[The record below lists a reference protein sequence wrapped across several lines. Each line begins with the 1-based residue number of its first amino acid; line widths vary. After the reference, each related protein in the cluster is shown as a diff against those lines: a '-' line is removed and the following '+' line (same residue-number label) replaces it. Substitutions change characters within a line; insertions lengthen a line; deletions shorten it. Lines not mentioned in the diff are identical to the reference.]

1 MICALSC
8 AELAA
13 LQAQPLRHLIA
24 LYVRTYIAIDIDTH
38 AMIYEQEVK
47 LSRLERAH
55 RQTGRRFLGIAQSAH
70 RVAALAPINILWPKI
85 IATSTITLKHRSIH
99 TYICSGSTGV
109 ASIYLSILST
119 QQTFRY
125 FFQVRS
131 VQRTAFNWETCSS
144 HRSVQ

>member
-1 MICALSC
+1 
-8 AELAA
+8 
-13 LQAQPLRHLIA
+13 
-24 LYVRTYIAIDIDTH
+24 
-38 AMIYEQEVK
+38 MIYEQEVK
-47 LSRLERAH
+47 RSRLGSSALTD
-55 RQTGRRFLGIAQSAH
+55 RQEDVFLGIAQSAH
-70 RVAALAPINILWPKI
+70 RVAALAPINILRPKI
-85 IATSTITLKHRSIH
+85 IATRTITLKHRSIH
-99 TYICSGSTGV
+99 TYICSGHTGV